1 MQILPADSPIAMR
14 ACSPQIR
21 VQEIP
26 MPTTPATPSPLH
38 VVFGA
43 GQIGGLLAA
52 QLLAAG
58 HRVRQVRR
66 GPAGAARPGLEW
78 LRGDATDPRFT
89 TEAAR
94 GAAVVYDCTN
104 TLDYHRWEERLPPLR
119 AAIREGAARAGSRL
133 VVLECLYM
141 VGRPDRTPFDEDQPL
156 APCSRKGEVA
166 ARLTRELFEAHAR
179 GDVRAT
185 AGRAADF
192 FGPGVRWALLGDN
205 LLDAARAGRPAMM
218 GGDPDQ
224 PHGYAYAPDVARGL
238 AALGAGEAAPG
249 KVWHLPLAWRGTTRQ
264 LVSALGKE
272 LLRQGGAAHP
282 ERGGARRRGVEGLRI
297 RGVPDLVFRAAGLLD
312 RRLGAA
318 REMTYQWKLPYVLDD
333 RRIRE
338 AFGVAATP
346 AEVAVAETA
355 RWLRG
360 ELERKTPAEAA

>member
-1 MQILPADSPIAMR
+1 MSSTPFPPA
-14 ACSPQIR
+14 
-21 VQEIP
+21 
-26 MPTTPATPSPLH
+26 LH

-43 GQIGGLLAA
+43 GQIGALLADR
-52 QLLAAG
+52 LLAAG

-66 GPAGAARPGLEW
+66 GPAGADRPGLAFV
-78 LRGDATDPRFT
+78 RGDATDPRFAA
-89 TEAAR
+89 EAAR

-119 AAIREGAARAGSRL
+119 AAIREGAARAGARL

-166 ARLTRELFEAHAR
+166 ARLTRELFAAHAR

-192 FGPGVRWALLGDN
+192 FGPGVRWALLGYP
-205 LLDAARAGRPAMM
+205 LLAAARTGRAAMM
-218 GGDPDQ
+218 GGDPDL

-238 AALGAGEAAPG
+238 AALGEGEAALG
-249 KVWHLPLAWRGTTRQ
+249 KVWHLPLAWRGSTRE
-264 LVSALGKE
+264 LVSGVGEALGK
-272 LLRQGGAAHP
+272 P
-282 ERGGARRRGVEGLRI
+282 LRI
-297 RGVPDLVFRAAGLLD
+297 RGVPDLLFRAAGILD

-333 RRIRE
+333 RRLRA
-338 AFGVAATP
+338 AFGVEPTP
-346 AEVAVAETA
+346 AGVAVVETA
-355 RWLRG
+355 RWMRG
-360 ELERKTPAEAA
+360 ELEKAAPARAA